1 MNVYL
6 IVHPVPNNLNQIIKK
21 PAYVIAVDQ
30 GLFDAYKQG
39 VFVDLAIGD
48 FDSLS
53 DISLLDKVLY
63 KRLNPVKD
71 ITDTEAA
78 LQYALSLNPAHTY
91 ILGGIGGSRLEHS
104 YANLLLL
111 FDYDNVSIMTSE
123 SVVVTYSEGIHN
135 TKFNGFINIFSQNQ
149 AVISLTGFKYE
160 LDTYKLK
167 RFDRLGISNE
177 LKDTEGTIKVHSGS
191 VLVVYTKKE
200 Q

>member
-123 SVVVTYSEGIHN
+123 SIVVKFSVGKHK
-135 TKFNGFINIFSQNQ
+135 TKFTGFINIFSQNQ

-167 RFDRLGISNE
+167 MFDRLGISNE
-177 LKDTEGTIKVHSGS
+177 LKDTEGTINVHSGS
-191 VLVVYTKKE
+191 ILVVYTKKE

>member
-123 SVVVTYSEGIHN
+123 SVVVKFNVGMHK
-135 TKFNGFINIFSQNQ
+135 TKFSGYINIFSQNQ

-167 RFDRLGISNE
+167 MFDRLGISNE

-191 VLVVYTKKE
+191 ILVVYTKKE

>member
-123 SVVVTYSEGIHN
+123 SVVVKFNVGMHK
-135 TKFNGFINIFSQNQ
+135 TKFNGYINIFSQNQ

-167 RFDRLGISNE
+167 MFDRLGISNE

-191 VLVVYTKKE
+191 ILVVYTKKE

>member
-1 MNVYL
+1 M

-123 SVVVTYSEGIHN
+123 SVVVKFNVGMHK
-135 TKFNGFINIFSQNQ
+135 TKFSGYINIFSQNQ

-167 RFDRLGISNE
+167 MFDRLGISNE

-191 VLVVYTKKE
+191 ILVVYTKKE

>member
-53 DISLLDKVLY
+53 DISLLDKVLH
-63 KRLNPVKD
+63 KRFNPVKD

-135 TKFNGFINIFSQNQ
+135 TKFTGFINIFSQNQ

-167 RFDRLGISNE
+167 MFDRLGISNE
-177 LKDTEGTIKVHSGS
+177 LKDTEGTINVQSGS
-191 VLVVYTKKE
+191 ILVVYTKKE

>member
-135 TKFNGFINIFSQNQ
+135 TKCTGFINIFSQNQ

-167 RFDRLGISNE
+167 MFDRLGISNE

-191 VLVVYTKKE
+191 ILVVYTKKE

>member
-1 MNVYL
+1 M

-123 SVVVTYSEGIHN
+123 SVVVKFNVGMHK
-135 TKFNGFINIFSQNQ
+135 TKFNGYINIFSQNQ

-167 RFDRLGISNE
+167 MFDRLGISNE

-191 VLVVYTKKE
+191 ILVVYTKKE

>member
-167 RFDRLGISNE
+167 MFDRLGISNE
-177 LKDTEGTIKVHSGS
+177 LKDTEGTINVHSGS

>member
-177 LKDTEGTIKVHSGS
+177 LKDTEGTFNVHSGS
-191 VLVVYTKKE
+191 ILVVYTKKE